1 MIVSPGCPFKFLFN
15 FGLLNLFERSATC
28 NVPSP
33 TGLLFIPQHLVIME
47 VDKTSIVPPSEGL
60 RQYYITK
67 IEDLMLTVSEKNQ
80 NLRRLQAQRNELNA
94 KVRMLREELQLLQ
107 EQGKGDALYSIV
119 RLSSSNAS
127 SLNILG
133 GLNGYRL
140 RDHEPHEAAGRA
152 TNHSLLLHNLGHFH
166 DGDQTKVK
174 AGCCQRR
181 FLFHEP
187 KAGARLNALYWV

>member
-1 MIVSPGCPFKFLFN
+1 
-15 FGLLNLFERSATC
+15 
-28 NVPSP
+28 
-33 TGLLFIPQHLVIME
+33 ME

-140 RDHEPHEAAGRA
+140 RDHEKETA
-152 TNHSLLLHNLGHFH
+152 
-166 DGDQTKVK
+166 
-174 AGCCQRR
+174 
-181 FLFHEP
+181 
-187 KAGARLNALYWV
+187 